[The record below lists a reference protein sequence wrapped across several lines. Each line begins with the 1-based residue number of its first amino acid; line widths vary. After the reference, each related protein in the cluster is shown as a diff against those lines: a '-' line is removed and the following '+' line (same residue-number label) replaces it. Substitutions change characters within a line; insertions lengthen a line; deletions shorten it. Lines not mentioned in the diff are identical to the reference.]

1 MNSASFNML
10 YGRYSDIAQVND
22 FITIW
27 SIYEV
32 EDVNEKMPFRNMMGK
47 RLVYK
52 YWDEN
57 FVDQVVETV
66 IQGDTWLDA
75 WRAAD
80 QLLKDSNDFHLFIE
94 DFRMLADTSLELITG
109 S

>member
-1 MNSASFNML
+1 MDTASFDTL
-10 YGRYSDIAQVND
+10 FDRYSDIAQAND
-22 FITIW
+22 FITTW

-32 EDVNEKMPFRNMMGK
+32 EDVNEKIPFRDMVGK

-80 QLLKDSNDFHLFIE
+80 QLLKDSKDFHIFVE
-94 DFRMLADTSLELITG
+94 DFRMLEDTSLELITG

>member
-1 MNSASFNML
+1 MNTAQFNML
-10 YGRYSDIAQVND
+10 YNRFNDIALENMFV
-22 FITIW
+22 TTW

-32 EDVNEKMPFRNMMGK
+32 EDLSVKMPFKDMVGK
-47 RLVYK
+47 RLVYE
-52 YWDEN
+52 YWDEK
-57 FVDQVVETV
+57 FADQVVETV

-80 QLLKDSNDFHLFIE
+80 RLLKDSNDFHRYVE
-94 DFRMLADTSLELITG
+94 DFIMLKDGSLKLVTG

>member
-1 MNSASFNML
+1 MGNAQFTML
-10 YGRYSDIAQVND
+10 YKRFDDIALKNMFV
-22 FITIW
+22 TTW

-32 EDVNEKMPFRNMMGK
+32 EDLSVKMPFKNMIGK
-47 RLVYK
+47 RLVYE

-80 QLLKDSNDFHLFIE
+80 QLLQASKDFHIFVE
-94 DFRMLADTSLELITG
+94 DFHMLEDGSLKLITG